1 MNKTIV
7 VTALLAA
14 CLGLAGGYLLALQP
28 SNNTPTPAVQAEKK
42 PVLYRSPMNPEV
54 TSPVPAK
61 DQMGMDYVPVY
72 DQTLSG
78 VKTESVAN
86 NSTEKVEKK
95 ILHYRHPM
103 GLPDIS
109 PVPKK
114 DSMGMDYTP
123 VYEEVSGDTANI
135 LRVSTEKIQRLGVKT
150 ALVETTEIEQT
161 VRSIGSVEVDERRM
175 ANVTI
180 RFDGFIEK
188 LYVNVTGQPVTRGQP
203 LFELHSPDLIS
214 AQHEYLLARSGQTS
228 LGNSV
233 AWLQSGM
240 KNMMESSLERLRNW
254 GISESE
260 LVHLEQTGKV
270 HHALVVR
277 SPASGIVMEKTAVSG
292 ARAMAG
298 DTLFKIADL
307 SQVWIIAEVYE
318 QDIGLVKLGQT
329 ALATLDAYPDRI
341 FKGKVGFIYPTLN
354 PATRTIKVRVELPNP
369 DELLK
374 PMMYARLE
382 IATQVHRGLTVP
394 KSAVLESG
402 RRTLVLVDRGEGR
415 FEPRPVKL
423 GLRGEEM
430 TEVLKGLQEHE
441 RVVDSANFLIDAE
454 SNLKAALGGF
464 GEANL
469 NKDEGCGEL
478 CEPHQLRDDAV
489 PSSPHPT
496 SSSPVGEH
504 NQQRGK

>member
-1 MNKTIV
+1 
-7 VTALLAA
+7 
-14 CLGLAGGYLLALQP
+14 
-28 SNNTPTPAVQAEKK
+28 
-42 PVLYRSPMNPEV
+42 
-54 TSPVPAK
+54 
-61 DQMGMDYVPVY
+61 
-72 DQTLSG
+72 
-78 VKTESVAN
+78 
-86 NSTEKVEKK
+86 
-95 ILHYRHPM
+95 
-103 GLPDIS
+103 
-109 PVPKK
+109 
-114 DSMGMDYTP
+114 
-123 VYEEVSGDTANI
+123 
-135 LRVSTEKIQRLGVKT
+135 
-150 ALVETTEIEQT
+150 
-161 VRSIGSVEVDERRM
+161 
-175 ANVTI
+175 
-180 RFDGFIEK
+180 
-188 LYVNVTGQPVTRGQP
+188 
-203 LFELHSPDLIS
+203 
-214 AQHEYLLARSGQTS
+214 
-228 LGNSV
+228 
-233 AWLQSGM
+233 
-240 KNMMESSLERLRNW
+240 
-254 GISESE
+254 
-260 LVHLEQTGKV
+260 
-270 HHALVVR
+270 
-277 SPASGIVMEKTAVSG
+277 
-292 ARAMAG
+292 
-298 DTLFKIADL
+298 
-307 SQVWIIAEVYE
+307 
-318 QDIGLVKLGQT
+318 
-329 ALATLDAYPDRI
+329 
-341 FKGKVGFIYPTLN
+341 VGFIYPTLN

-464 GEANL
+464 GEAIL